1 MPNKIFKLLVAVFC
15 IAGVLFMVKME
26 TFAAPDKNLEKIEI
40 SKSKVSLKVGEEII
54 INNDENADITVE
66 VTASSKNKGFR
77 VSTKDNKKVK
87 IKKTN
92 LGFSVT
98 ALKSGNAKIKVM
110 LYSNKKISQTIE
122 LNISGK
128 KKAAFGKIVKVT
140 GKSFNKEVLKA
151 KGKVIV
157 DYSAKWCG
165 YCQLLE
171 PIYKEAAKVRPLY
184 KFTRVDADEEEELI
198 ESQGIG
204 GFPTLHIYENGKFIK
219 EGGYMQ
225 DMTVWDLIDWIES
238 K

>member
-1 MPNKIFKLLVAVFC
+1 MPNKIFKLMAVVFC
-15 IAGVLFMVKME
+15 IAGVLFMVKGE
-26 TFAAPDKNLEKIEI
+26 TFAATDKNSEKIEV
-40 SKSKVSLKVGEEII
+40 SRSKVSLKAGDEIT

-66 VTASSKNKGFR
+66 VTTSSKNKGFT

-87 IKKTN
+87 IIKTN

-110 LYSNKKISQTIE
+110 LSANKKISKTIK
-122 LNISGK
+122 LSISGK
-128 KKAAFGKIVKVT
+128 KKVTFGEIVKVT
-140 GKSFNKEVLKA
+140 GKNFNKEVLKA

-171 PIYKEAAKVRPLY
+171 PIYKEAAKIRPLY
-184 KFTRVDADEEEELI
+184 KFTKVDADEEEELV
-198 ESQGIG
+198 EGQGIG
-204 GFPTLHIYENGKFIK
+204 GFPTLHLYENGKLIK

>member
-1 MPNKIFKLLVAVFC
+1 MPNKIFKLIVAVLC
-15 IAGVLFMVKME
+15 IAGVLFMAKVE
-26 TFAAPDKNLEKIEI
+26 TFAATSKNSDKIEV
-40 SKSKVSLKVGEEII
+40 SKSRVRLKAGEEIT

-66 VTASSKNKGFR
+66 VITSSRNKGFT
-77 VSTKDNKKVK
+77 VSTKDSKKVK

-110 LYSNKKISQTIE
+110 LSANKKVSKTIK
-122 LNISGK
+122 LSISGK
-128 KKAAFGKIVKVT
+128 KKAAFGEIVKVT
-140 GKSFNKEVLKA
+140 GKNFNKEVLKA

-157 DYSAKWCG
+157 AYSAKWCG

-184 KFTRVDADEEEELI
+184 KFTRVDADEEEELV
-198 ESQGIG
+198 EGQGIG
-204 GFPTLHIYENGKFIK
+204 GFPTLHLYENGKFIK

>member
-1 MPNKIFKLLVAVFC
+1 MPNKIFKLLAAVFC
-15 IAGVLFMVKME
+15 IAGVLFMTKAD
-26 TFAAPDKNLEKIEI
+26 TFAVTDKNSEKIEV
-40 SKSKVSLKVGEEII
+40 SKSKVRLKAGEEIT

-66 VTASSKNKGFR
+66 VTTSSRNKGFT
-77 VSTKDNKKVK
+77 VSTKDSKKVK

-98 ALKSGNAKIKVM
+98 ALKSGNAKIKVT
-110 LYSNKKISQTIE
+110 LSANKKVSKTIK
-122 LNISGK
+122 LSISGK
-128 KKAAFGKIVKVT
+128 KKAAFGKIIKVT
-140 GKSFNKEVLKA
+140 GKNFKKEVLKA

-184 KFTRVDADEEEELI
+184 KFTRVDADEEEELV
-198 ESQGIG
+198 EGQGIG
-204 GFPTLHIYENGKFIK
+204 GFPTLHLYENGKFIK

>member
-1 MPNKIFKLLVAVFC
+1 MPNKIFKLIVAVLC
-15 IAGVLFMVKME
+15 IAGVLFTAKVE
-26 TFAAPDKNLEKIEI
+26 TFATTDKNSDKIEV
-40 SKSKVSLKVGEEII
+40 SKSKVSLKAGDEITV
-54 INNDENADITVE
+54 NNDENADIMVE
-66 VTASSKNKGFR
+66 VITSSKNKGFT
-77 VSTKDNKKVK
+77 VSTKDSKKVK

-110 LYSNKKISQTIE
+110 LSANKKISKTIK
-122 LNISGK
+122 LSISGK
-128 KKAAFGKIVKVT
+128 KKAAFGEVVKVT
-140 GKSFNKEVLKA
+140 GKNFNKEVLKA

-184 KFTRVDADEEEELI
+184 KFTKVDVDEEEELV
-198 ESQGIG
+198 EGQGIG
-204 GFPTLHIYENGKFIK
+204 GFPTLHLYENGRFIK

>member
-1 MPNKIFKLLVAVFC
+1 MPNKIFKIMAAVFC
-15 IAGVLFMVKME
+15 IASVLFMTKAE
-26 TFAAPDKNLEKIEI
+26 IFAATTKNSEKIEV
-40 SKSKVSLKVGEEII
+40 SKSKVSLKAGDEIT

-66 VTASSKNKGFR
+66 VTTSSRNKGFT
-77 VSTKDNKKVK
+77 VSTKDSQKVK

-98 ALKSGNAKIKVM
+98 ALKSGKAKIKVM
-110 LYSNKKISQTIE
+110 LSENKKISKTIKIS
-122 LNISGK
+122 ISGK
-128 KKAAFGKIVKVT
+128 KKAAFGKVIKIT
-140 GKSFNKEVLKA
+140 GKNFDKEVLKA

-184 KFTRVDADEEEELI
+184 KFTKVDADEEEELV
-198 ESQGIG
+198 EGQGIG
-204 GFPTLHIYENGKFIK
+204 GFPTLHLYENGKFIK
-219 EGGYMQ
+219 EGGYMP

>member
-1 MPNKIFKLLVAVFC
+1 MPNKIFKIMAAVFC
-15 IAGVLFMVKME
+15 IASVLFMTKAE
-26 TFAAPDKNLEKIEI
+26 IFAATTKNSEKIEV
-40 SKSKVSLKVGEEII
+40 SKSKVRLKAGDEIT

-66 VTASSKNKGFR
+66 VTTSSRNKGFT
-77 VSTKDNKKVK
+77 VSTKDSQKVK

-98 ALKSGNAKIKVM
+98 ALKSGKAKIKVM
-110 LYSNKKISQTIE
+110 LSANKKISKTIKFSI
-122 LNISGK
+122 NGK
-128 KKAAFGKIVKVT
+128 KKAAFGKVIKIT
-140 GKSFNKEVLKA
+140 GKNFDKEVLKA

-165 YCQLLE
+165 YCKLLE

-184 KFTRVDADEEEELI
+184 KFTKVDADEEEELV
-198 ESQGIG
+198 EGQGIG
-204 GFPTLHIYENGKFIK
+204 GFPTLHLYENGKFIK
-219 EGGYMQ
+219 EGGYMP

>member
-1 MPNKIFKLLVAVFC
+1 MPNKIFKLLASVFC
-15 IAGVLFMVKME
+15 IAGVLFIVKME
-26 TFAAPDKNLEKIEI
+26 TFASPHKNLEKIEI
-40 SKSKVSLKVGEEII
+40 SKSKVSLKVGGEIT

-66 VTASSKNKGFR
+66 VNTSNKNKGFT
-77 VSTKDNKKVK
+77 VSTKDSKKVK

-98 ALKSGNAKIKVM
+98 ALKSGNAKIKVT
-110 LYSNKKISQTIE
+110 LSANKKISKTIK
-122 LNISGK
+122 LSISGK
-128 KKAAFGKIVKVT
+128 KKAVFGEVVKVT

-171 PIYKEAAKVRPLY
+171 PIFKEAAKIRPLY
-184 KFTRVDADEEEELI
+184 KFTVVDADEEEELI

-204 GFPTLHIYENGKFIK
+204 GFPTLHLYENGKLIK

>member
-1 MPNKIFKLLVAVFC
+1 MPNKKIKFLAAVFC
-15 IAGVLFMVKME
+15 IAGLLFVAKTE
-26 TFAAPDKNLEKIEI
+26 TFAATGKISDKIEV
-40 SKSKVSLKVGEEII
+40 SKSKVSFKVGEEITV
-54 INNDENADITVE
+54 NNDENADITVE
-66 VTASSKNKGFR
+66 VTTSSKNKGFT

-98 ALKSGNAKIKVM
+98 ALKSGKAKIKVM
-110 LYSNKKISQTIE
+110 LSANKKISKTIK
-122 LNISGK
+122 LSISGK
-128 KKAAFGKIVKVT
+128 KKAAFGEVVKVT
-140 GKSFNKEVLKA
+140 GKNFKKEVLKA

-165 YCQLLE
+165 YCRLLE
-171 PIYKEAAKVRPLY
+171 PIYKEAAKIRGLY
-184 KFTRVDADEEEELI
+184 KFTQVDADEEEELI
-198 ESQGIG
+198 DSQGIG
-204 GFPTLHIYENGKFIK
+204 GFPTLHLYENGKLIK